1 MRQAYGRGG
10 ATEGGHKTKKQP
22 HSPAV
27 LPCMGHTSI
36 KPEAPGTHR
45 VLGQDTLRA
54 ALETAAVAGVH
65 LCYLGR
71 GAHQEPTLQ
80 KWSQERK
87 RATSSRPD
95 HELATDSVL
104 PNPGSSDSQLTW
116 YSFMLSTGCGSGNK
130 ARSSRTLS

>member
-1 MRQAYGRGG
+1 MGWQMDRQVMQTLNKKKAHTDRVALADETGIWEGQSHRGQ
-10 ATEGGHKTKKQP
+10 ARDQPKQP
-22 HSPAV
+22 HSPTV

-80 KWSQERK
+80 KWSQEGK
-87 RATSSRPD
+87 RATSSRLD
-95 HELATDSVL
+95 HDWPQTPFS
-104 PNPGSSDSQLTW
+104 PQL
-116 YSFMLSTGCGSGNK
+116 L
-130 ARSSRTLS
+130 

>member
-10 ATEGGHKTKKQP
+10 ATEGRHKTKAKQP

-104 PNPGSSDSQLTW
+104 PPPRPRPRL
-116 YSFMLSTGCGSGNK
+116 L
-130 ARSSRTLS
+130 